1 MKPTFALDLTRDV
14 VGLLHRTPKGWL
26 TVGEVALDAPD
37 LDEALDYLRRTAL
50 GLSPMGMATKIVLPN
65 SQILYTDVHAP
76 GPSREDKR
84 RQIAAALEGQTPY
97 DVADLVFDWS
107 GKGATL
113 KVAVVARET
122 LAEAEHFAAS
132 RRLNPVSFV
141 AIPDDGAFV
150 GEPFFGPTEA
160 AASILAPG
168 ETVEKDRE
176 PVIILHRDLP
186 VSDPPPAAV
195 ASAASVSLAEPD
207 AEPAP
212 APDRAP
218 DPEEDPLPGLAEALD
233 ADLREP
239 DVPVSATIRDPE
251 FSLDDPL
258 EYQPDSLPGGGAE
271 AAADPAAEARP
282 EPAPEPP
289 SDPSS
294 DPSSEL
300 AALPAD
306 AQPSGRPVSVAQPAD
321 EVEEAPFAHVAD
333 SVAFPDDDPAPA
345 QPAPPAP
352 AVPADDDLPP
362 VPPSAA
368 LVAFASRRS
377 ALAGA
382 PPRPAEDAS
391 AAARLGA
398 AVPPRPA
405 AGKGFQGLVTAPSIP
420 GTRGKS
426 KGKPGGLPGEVPRP
440 AFGAP
445 GAAKSPTRPGGTF
458 GTTVPPRNRTGIV
471 FAVLVGMLL
480 LFLAVIAAWSSL
492 YLARNAGQEAVPAPI
507 GVAAVRP
514 DALVVPDV
522 EDEMLADMQDPE
534 GMTAPLPEAVTGAA
548 GRLDPELLATEPGE
562 TVVVDLPP
570 APAPSDA
577 PTPSFA
583 PTPSDAPV
591 AALPEPGPEPAP
603 AAAISTEVAA
613 APAPVEVQDEIFLS
627 AMDAPPPALF
637 ALALPVPAATADAL
651 PLLPAPP
658 PPFGTV
664 YRFDAQG
671 LLVPTPEGIVSPDGV
686 MLVAGRPPLVPPARS
701 DAAAAAAAANA
712 PAPPASTDAGPTDA
726 GPTDDTAA
734 QTAQSAQSAPTGTAG
749 ASLVTT
755 APEAEAVALPPPDPA
770 LAGFRPLPRPGS
782 LVPQVDPA
790 APAAETPDDA
800 SLTPA
805 DPSLN
810 GLRPLA
816 RPETVL
822 AAAAAAAPPAD
833 LGAQAASLTAQAEAQ
848 LAEAAALQAQN
859 PSIVAISKRPQ
870 ARPGDLSDAVAAA
883 VAAAVRAPEPEPEP
897 VEVAAAAPAPELKPE
912 EEAELDEPE
921 VAAAAPSIPTRASVA
936 KQATFTNAINLSRIN
951 LIGTYGTDSR
961 RTALIRQANGRFK
974 KVSVGDRIDGGTIQ
988 AITETEV
995 RYQKGNRLITL
1006 EMPRT

>member
-26 TVGEVALDAPD
+26 TVGEVAFDAPD

-84 RQIAAALEGQTPY
+84 RQIATALEGRTPY
-97 DVADLVFDWS
+97 DVTDLVFDWS
-107 GKGATL
+107 GKGATV

-122 LAEAEHFAAS
+122 LDEAERFAAS
-132 RRLNPVSFV
+132 HRLNPVSFV

-176 PVIILHRDLP
+176 PVVILQRDLP
-186 VSDPPPAAV
+186 VADPQPAEVAPTAPVPPP
-195 ASAASVSLAEPD
+195 EPD
-207 AEPAP
+207 LE
-212 APDRAP
+212 D
-218 DPEEDPLPGLAEALD
+218 DPLPGLAEALS
-233 ADLREP
+233 ADLPEP
-239 DVPVSATIRDPE
+239 ADRASISATGPE
-251 FSLDDPL
+251 ILLDDPVDD
-258 EYQPDSLPGGGAE
+258 QPDSLPGGGAP
-271 AAADPAAEARP
+271 AAAEPIAEAPP
-282 EPAPEPP
+282 EPASEPMP
-289 SDPSS
+289 
-294 DPSSEL
+294 EL
-300 AALPAD
+300 AAQPAD
-306 AQPSGRPVSVAQPAD
+306 VGPLDKPTSVAQPRE

-345 QPAPPAP
+345 KAAQP
-352 AVPADDDLPP
+352 VPAAPTDDDLPP
-362 VPPSAA
+362 APPSAA

-377 ALAGA
+377 APATV
-382 PPRPAEDAS
+382 PPRPAEDAP
-391 AAARLGA
+391 AATRLGA

-405 AGKGFQGLVTAPSIP
+405 PGKGFQGLVTAPSIP
-420 GTRGKS
+420 GTRGKP

-440 AFGAP
+440 VIG
-445 GAAKSPTRPGGTF
+445 GTGGVKSPARPGGTF
-458 GTTVPPRNRTGIV
+458 GTAAPPKNRTGIV

-492 YLARNAGQEAVPAPI
+492 YLARNAGEEEVPAPI
-507 GVAAVRP
+507 GVAAVTP
-514 DALVVPDV
+514 DAVVVPDV

-534 GMTAPLPEAVTGAA
+534 GMTEPLPEATTGAA
-548 GRLDPELLATEPGE
+548 VAVDPGLLATEPGE
-562 TVVVDLPP
+562 AVAEDLPP
-570 APAPSDA
+570 TPAPSVE
-577 PTPSFA
+577 
-583 PTPSDAPV
+583 PV
-591 AALPEPGPEPAP
+591 AIAPEPALDPAPEPAP
-603 AAAISTEVAA
+603 DATISTEVAT
-613 APAPVEVQDEIFLS
+613 APAPVEDQDEIFLS
-627 AMDAPPPALF
+627 AMDAPPPALG

-651 PLLPAPP
+651 PILPAPP

-686 MLVAGRPPLVPPARS
+686 MLVAGRPPLVPPTRS
-701 DAAAAAAAANA
+701 DAAAAAAAAAAPAA
-712 PAPPASTDAGPTDA
+712 PAPTDAAPPDEALTDAPTDA
-726 GPTDDTAA
+726 
-734 QTAQSAQSAPTGTAG
+734 AG
-749 ASLVTT
+749 ASLVTAAPEDEAAT
-755 APEAEAVALPPPDPA
+755 APAPDPA

-782 LVPQVDPA
+782 LVPEVDPA
-790 APAAETPDDA
+790 APAPEPLDDA
-800 SLTPA
+800 SAAPA

-822 AAAAAAAPPAD
+822 
-833 LGAQAASLTAQAEAQ
+833 
-848 LAEAAALQAQN
+848 

-870 ARPGDLSDAVAAA
+870 ARPGDLSGAVEAA
-883 VAAAVRAPEPEPEP
+883 VAAAVRAPEPE
-897 VEVAAAAPAPELKPE
+897 EVAAAAPGPELKPE
-912 EEAELDEPE
+912 EEEELDEPE

-988 AITETEV
+988 AITESEV

-1006 EMPRT
+1006 EMPQT